1 MKKICKFLSLFLAMV
16 LLVSTFSTV
25 VFASEGEA
33 ASDAVKFY
41 IASNDAKYVA
51 NGVVSDVS
59 ESNTITNKTDTLT
72 RLFYRLDC
80 TPFIGKTVSKVTLK
94 FWADRN
100 NSGNP
105 NFTINK
111 LKNEVWQGETIGTL
125 SGTYWD
131 TGSSAT
137 AEKTYTNTEGAE
149 NYINN
154 GSYYPIEI
162 DVTTIFNNAE
172 ITKDAPY
179 LNLMLRSGIYN
190 APGTKIAGPSLTEYA
205 PYFEVSGIT
214 GDSTVYFEG
223 NDAEGTIEAVS
234 GQEGTSM
241 TVPECTF
248 TKTGYSFVKWA
259 DSQGNFYM
267 PNDTYTFK
275 NLNDTL
281 TAVWSY
287 DAFSTTKFAI
297 ASNDAKY
304 VANGVVSDVSES
316 NTITNNNDTLTRLFY
331 RLDCTP
337 FIGKTVSKVTL
348 KFWAD
353 RNYAGNP
360 NFTINKLKNEVWQGD
375 TIGTLSGTYWGTD
388 SSAMA
393 EKTYTNTE
401 GAENYINNGSYYPI
415 EIDVTT
421 IFNNAEITKDA
432 PYLNL
437 MLRSGIYNAPGTK
450 IAGLS
455 HSEYAPYFEVVAKE
469 SSYFISIDEFGSEE
483 AVTTMEAAEK
493 CDEIVAET
501 GIASEKMLPL
511 AAIYST
517 ADNSLIDVIIGDEN
531 TSSLT
536 LSNSVYAGGDKYIKF
551 FVFVDFEDIT
561 PLIPVHILK

>member
-100 NSGNP
+100 YAGNP

-111 LKNEVWQGETIGTL
+111 LKNEVWQGDTIGTL
-125 SGTYWD
+125 SGTYWGTD
-131 TGSSAT
+131 SSAM

>member
-190 APGTKIAGPSLTEYA
+190 APGTKIAG
-205 PYFEVSGIT
+205 
-214 GDSTVYFEG
+214 
-223 NDAEGTIEAVS
+223 
-234 GQEGTSM
+234 
-241 TVPECTF
+241 
-248 TKTGYSFVKWA
+248 
-259 DSQGNFYM
+259 
-267 PNDTYTFK
+267 
-275 NLNDTL
+275 
-281 TAVWSY
+281 
-287 DAFSTTKFAI
+287 
-297 ASNDAKY
+297 
-304 VANGVVSDVSES
+304 
-316 NTITNNNDTLTRLFY
+316 
-331 RLDCTP
+331 
-337 FIGKTVSKVTL
+337 
-348 KFWAD
+348 
-353 RNYAGNP
+353 
-360 NFTINKLKNEVWQGD
+360 
-375 TIGTLSGTYWGTD
+375 
-388 SSAMA
+388 
-393 EKTYTNTE
+393 
-401 GAENYINNGSYYPI
+401 
-415 EIDVTT
+415 
-421 IFNNAEITKDA
+421 
-432 PYLNL
+432 
-437 MLRSGIYNAPGTK
+437 
-450 IAGLS
+450 LS

>member
-59 ESNTITNKTDTLT
+59 ESNTISNTHLT

-100 NSGNP
+100 HAGNP
-105 NFTINK
+105 KFTINK
-111 LKNEVWQGETIGTL
+111 LNNTVWQGDTIGEL
-125 SGTYWD
+125 SGTYWG
-131 TGSSAT
+131 TGSSAM
-137 AEKTYTNTEGAE
+137 AEKTYTDTEGAE

-162 DVTTIFNNAE
+162 DVTTIFNNAK
-172 ITKDAPY
+172 ITKDTPY
-179 LNLMLRSGIYN
+179 LNLMVRSGIYSDSS
-190 APGTKIAGPSLTEYA
+190 GIKIAGPSLT
-205 PYFEVSGIT
+205 
-214 GDSTVYFEG
+214 
-223 NDAEGTIEAVS
+223 
-234 GQEGTSM
+234 
-241 TVPECTF
+241 
-248 TKTGYSFVKWA
+248 
-259 DSQGNFYM
+259 
-267 PNDTYTFK
+267 
-275 NLNDTL
+275 
-281 TAVWSY
+281 
-287 DAFSTTKFAI
+287 
-297 ASNDAKY
+297 
-304 VANGVVSDVSES
+304 
-316 NTITNNNDTLTRLFY
+316 
-331 RLDCTP
+331 
-337 FIGKTVSKVTL
+337 
-348 KFWAD
+348 
-353 RNYAGNP
+353 
-360 NFTINKLKNEVWQGD
+360 
-375 TIGTLSGTYWGTD
+375 
-388 SSAMA
+388 
-393 EKTYTNTE
+393 
-401 GAENYINNGSYYPI
+401 
-415 EIDVTT
+415 
-421 IFNNAEITKDA
+421 
-432 PYLNL
+432 
-437 MLRSGIYNAPGTK
+437 
-450 IAGLS
+450 
-455 HSEYAPYFEVVAKE
+455 EYAPYFEVVAKE
-469 SSYFISIDEFGSEE
+469 SSYFISIDEFRSEE

>member
-100 NSGNP
+100 HSGNP

-111 LKNEVWQGETIGTL
+111 LGNEVWKGETIGTL
-125 SGTYWD
+125 SGTYWG

-259 DSQGNFYM
+259 DSQGDFYM

-316 NTITNNNDTLTRLFY
+316 NTISNTHLTRLFY

-353 RNYAGNP
+353 RNYAGTP
-360 NFTINKLKNEVWQGD
+360 TFTINKLKNAVWQGD
-375 TIGTLSGTYWGTD
+375 TIGELSGTYWDTG
-388 SSAMA
+388 SSDMA

-401 GAENYINNGSYYPI
+401 GAENYIDNGSYYPI